1 MEVVWIHTYNTS
13 IKGGGIFMLQQIK
26 YLNKY
31 GINVQLQY
39 INKLYNPFY
48 FVFNFFKY
56 HNRFKSKI
64 IHAQYGSGTAFF
76 SSLLKS
82 KKKIVSLRGSDWYVL
97 VGVGS
102 LKERI
107 RSRISHFLTCA
118 SLHRFDEIIVMSERM
133 KYEILNFDRSLENKV
148 KVIIDGIDTKL
159 FFPLNKDYARLK
171 LGIKNDI
178 FLVGVGSIDENNS
191 IKRLANVRTAVE
203 VLKKEYDIDLLILT
217 NINHLD
223 MNLYINSCDV
233 MVLTSVYEGWPNI
246 IKEGLACNVP
256 FVATDVSDLHLIAS
270 DKTSGCLISDYFVN
284 SIANNILKI
293 YENKMNKKPCDTR
306 RFISK
311 FSMDSSI
318 DLLLESYNLHC

>member
-102 LKERI
+102 LKERF